1 MPVATRVP
9 PIVLERFKGGPA
21 ATIAG
26 ALLLILGGVVV
37 VAHGGFAGTTIA
49 FVGCM
54 IVLRERVRQR
64 KRPPL
69 E

>member
-1 MPVATRVP
+1 M
-9 PIVLERFKGGPA
+9 LDRFKTGPA
-21 ATIAG
+21 ATVLG

-37 VAHGGFAGTTIA
+37 VEHGGLAGTTIA

-64 KRPPL
+64 KQLPP